1 MRSKRLA
8 VDDGKAE
15 FAGRN
20 TGGKGGQLAKR
31 QKANNTGYFI
41 ISSPSI
47 IESSAKMTR
56 FQQMFTVAETAF
68 VIIVVYCSD
77 IFYYVLFDIFELEVP
92 TKVTDQ
98 QTS

>member
-1 MRSKRLA
+1 MA
-8 VDDGKAE
+8 
-15 FAGRN
+15 
-20 TGGKGGQLAKR
+20 
-31 QKANNTGYFI
+31 
-41 ISSPSI
+41 
-47 IESSAKMTR
+47 R

-77 IFYYVLFDIFELEVP
+77 IFYSVLFDILELEVP